1 MFNGKMIMAGLALG
15 LCAVSAASAQQQP
28 PPSPAPNQA
37 TPNPPIFL
45 APGPTPFRSL
55 EVDAWR
61 HVQTIRAQVKA
72 QTTPDQWRRAQQAA
86 SLINANQCVNAY
98 KLAVIEQDEQLA
110 NSVKMTCAG
119 RTRG

>member
-1 MFNGKMIMAGLALG
+1 MFNGKMIVAGLALG
-15 LCAVSAASAQQQP
+15 LCAVSGAAAQQQP
-28 PPSPAPNQA
+28 PPAPNQA
-37 TPNPPIFL
+37 APNAPVYL

>member
-1 MFNGKMIMAGLALG
+1 MLNGKMIVAGLALG
-15 LCAVSAASAQQQP
+15 LCAVSAAAAQQQP

-37 TPNPPIFL
+37 TPNPPVYL

-61 HVQTIRAQVKA
+61 QVQTIRAQVKA

-98 KLAVIEQDEQLA
+98 KLAVIEEDEQLA
-110 NSVKMTCAG
+110 KSVKMTCSG

>member
-15 LCAVSAASAQQQP
+15 LCVASAASAQQQP
-28 PPSPAPNQA
+28 SPAP
-37 TPNPPIFL
+37 TPNPTTTNPPVFL

-98 KLAVIEQDEQLA
+98 KLAVIEQDEPLA
-110 NSVKMTCAG
+110 KSVKMTCSG